1 MLERDPSKRLTIREV
16 VKHDWVT
23 SNGLLPLDVNLDENM
38 QEPSSQENEEAFSK
52 IHLITRIKM
61 KMRNLVHNEV

>member
-38 QEPSSQENEEAFSK
+38 QVPSSQENEDAFSK

-61 KMRNLVHNEV
+61 KMRNLVHN